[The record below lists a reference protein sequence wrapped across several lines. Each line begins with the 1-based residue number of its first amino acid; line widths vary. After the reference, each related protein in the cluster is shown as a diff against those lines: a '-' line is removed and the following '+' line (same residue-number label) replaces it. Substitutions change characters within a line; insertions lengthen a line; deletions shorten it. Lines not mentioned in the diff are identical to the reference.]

1 MIKDLVL
8 KNRSYR
14 RFEQDTLVK
23 LDVLRELV
31 DLARLTPS
39 GRNVQPMKY
48 ILSAEKEKNAKIF
61 STLAWAAYF
70 KDWPG
75 PEEGERP
82 AAYIVMVLDKEISQ
96 TVICDHGIASQ
107 TILLGA
113 VEKGLGGCIIA
124 SIKKNELA
132 EILQLPDRYEILFV
146 LAIGKP
152 KENVVVES
160 LGADG
165 NIKYWRDKENVHHV
179 PKRSLEEIIID
190 L

>member
-14 RFEQDTLVK
+14 RFFQDTPISLETLK
-23 LDVLRELV
+23 ELV

-39 GRNVQPMKY
+39 GRNVQPLKY
-48 ILSAEKEKNAKIF
+48 ILSVEKDKNAQIF
-61 STLAWAAYF
+61 STLAWAGYF

-75 PEEGERP
+75 PDEGERP
-82 AAYIVMVLDKEISQ
+82 SAYIVMVLDKEIGQ

-124 SIKKNELA
+124 TIKKKELA
-132 EILQLPDRYEILFV
+132 ETLKLPERYEILFV

-152 KENVVVES
+152 KEQVVIEP

-165 NIKYWRDKENVHHV
+165 DIKYWRDKENVHHV
-179 PKRSLEEIIID
+179 PKRSLQEVILD